1 MPVLTYVYEDAGTS
15 RYTDHDQLFKE
26 LLHTF
31 FAEFLELFFPEVHKY
46 IDFSAI
52 RPLSEEVFTDLLGG
66 ESRRADIV
74 IEATLKGE
82 ETILIIHVE
91 PQSYYQ
97 ANFHE
102 RMYLYFSLLYNKYR
116 KPILPIA
123 VFTYDK
129 NYNEKNEF
137 SMSFPFFHVLSFQF
151 LTLTLRKLRWRDFIH
166 SNNPVAA
173 ALLCKMGFTE
183 AKRVE
188 VKKEF
193 LRMLVRMQL
202 DPARQRLIYGFFER
216 YLKLTDEEE
225 KVLMQEVNKLDPE
238 LSSKIMELPIS
249 YEERGKEI
257 GKEIGR
263 NEEKREIAKKMILEG
278 LSPNL
283 IAKVTG
289 LSHEEIK
296 VLSDSINN

>member
-1 MPVLTYVYEDAGTS
+1 MPVLSYVYEDAGTS

-26 LLHTF
+26 LIHTF

-52 RPLSEEVFTDLLGG
+52 RPLSEKVFTDLLGG

-74 IEATLKGE
+74 IEAKLKGE

-97 ANFHE
+97 TNFHE

-137 SMSFPFFHVLSFQF
+137 TMSFPFFHVLSFQF

-183 AKRVE
+183 EERVE

-238 LSSKIMELPIS
+238 LASKIMELPIS
-249 YEERGKEI
+249 YEEKGKEI

-263 NEEKREIAKKMILEG
+263 DEEKRKIAQKMIKEG
-278 LSPNL
+278 FPLNTIEKITELP
-283 IAKVTG
+283 V
-289 LSHEEIK
+289 EEIK
-296 VLSDSINN
+296 LIMENGND

>member
-26 LLHTF
+26 LIHTF

-74 IEATLKGE
+74 IEAKLKGE

-97 ANFHE
+97 TNFHE

-137 SMSFPFFHVLSFQF
+137 TMSFPFFHVLSFQF

-183 AKRVE
+183 AERVE

-238 LSSKIMELPIS
+238 LASKIMELPIS

-283 IAKVTG
+283 IVKVTG
-289 LSHEEIK
+289 LSHEDIK
-296 VLSDSINN
+296 ALSKSINN

>member
-1 MPVLTYVYEDAGTS
+1 MPVLFYVYEDAGTS

-74 IEATLKGE
+74 IEAKLKGE

-97 ANFHE
+97 TNFHE

-137 SMSFPFFHVLSFQF
+137 TMSFPFFHVLSFQF

-183 AKRVE
+183 AERVE

-238 LSSKIMELPIS
+238 LASKIMELPIS
-249 YEERGKEI
+249 YEEKGKEI

-263 NEEKREIAKKMILEG
+263 DEEKRKIAQKMIKEGFPLNTIAKITEL
-278 LSPNL
+278 P
-283 IAKVTG
+283 V
-289 LSHEEIK
+289 EEIK
-296 VLSDSINN
+296 LIMENAND

>member
-26 LLHTF
+26 LIHTF

-97 ANFHE
+97 TNFHE

-183 AKRVE
+183 AERVE

-238 LSSKIMELPIS
+238 LASKIMELPIS

-289 LSHEEIK
+289 LSHEDIK
-296 VLSDSINN
+296 VLSENINN

>member
-26 LLHTF
+26 LIHTF

-97 ANFHE
+97 TNFHK

-137 SMSFPFFHVLSFQF
+137 TMSFPFFHVLSFQF

-183 AKRVE
+183 AERVE

-238 LSSKIMELPIS
+238 LASKIMELPIS
-249 YEERGKEI
+249 YEEKGKEI

-283 IAKVTG
+283 IVKVTG
-289 LSHEEIK
+289 LSHEDIK
-296 VLSDSINN
+296 ALNKSINN

>member
-26 LLHTF
+26 LIHTF

-74 IEATLKGE
+74 IEAKLKGE

-97 ANFHE
+97 TNFHE

-137 SMSFPFFHVLSFQF
+137 TMSFPFFHVLSFQF
-151 LTLTLRKLRWRDFIH
+151 LTLTLRKLRWRDFIY
-166 SNNPVAA
+166 SNNPVAT
-173 ALLCKMGFTE
+173 ALLCKMGFSE
-183 AKRVE
+183 EERVE

-225 KVLMQEVNKLDPE
+225 EVLMQEVNKLDPE
-238 LSSKIMELPIS
+238 LASKIMELPIS
-249 YEERGKEI
+249 YEEK

-263 NEEKREIAKKMILEG
+263 NEEKRKIAQNMIKDGFPLNTIAKITEL
-278 LSPNL
+278 P
-283 IAKVTG
+283 V
-289 LSHEEIK
+289 EEIK
-296 VLSDSINN
+296 RIMERGND

>member
-1 MPVLTYVYEDAGTS
+1 
-15 RYTDHDQLFKE
+15 
-26 LLHTF
+26 
-31 FAEFLELFFPEVHKY
+31 
-46 IDFSAI
+46 
-52 RPLSEEVFTDLLGG
+52 
-66 ESRRADIV
+66 
-74 IEATLKGE
+74 
-82 ETILIIHVE
+82 
-91 PQSYYQ
+91 
-97 ANFHE
+97 
-102 RMYLYFSLLYNKYR
+102 MYLYFSLLYNKYR

-137 SMSFPFFHVLSFQF
+137 TISFPFFHVLSFQF

-183 AKRVE
+183 EERVE

-238 LSSKIMELPIS
+238 LASKIMELPIS

-283 IAKVTG
+283 IVKVTG
-289 LSHEEIK
+289 LSHEDIK
-296 VLSDSINN
+296 ALNKSINN

>member
-26 LLHTF
+26 LIHTF

-123 VFTYDK
+123 VFKYDK

-183 AKRVE
+183 AERVE

-238 LSSKIMELPIS
+238 LASKIMELPIS

-263 NEEKREIAKKMILEG
+263 NEEKREIAKKMILKG

-289 LSHEEIK
+289 LSHEDIK
-296 VLSDSINN
+296 VLSKSINN

>member
-1 MPVLTYVYEDAGTS
+1 MPVLTYFYEDAGTS

-26 LLHTF
+26 LIHTF

-183 AKRVE
+183 AERVE

-238 LSSKIMELPIS
+238 LASKIMELPIS

-257 GKEIGR
+257 GR
-263 NEEKREIAKKMILEG
+263 NEEKRKIAQKMIKEGFQLNTIAKIIEL
-278 LSPNL
+278 P
-283 IAKVTG
+283 V
-289 LSHEEIK
+289 EEIK
-296 VLSDSINN
+296 LIMEKGND

>member
-26 LLHTF
+26 LIHTF

-137 SMSFPFFHVLSFQF
+137 TMSFPFFHVLNFQF

-183 AKRVE
+183 AERVE

-238 LSSKIMELPIS
+238 LASKIMELPIS
-249 YEERGKEI
+249 YEEK

-263 NEEKREIAKKMILEG
+263 NEEKRKIAQKMIKEGFQLNTIAKIIEL
-278 LSPNL
+278 P
-283 IAKVTG
+283 V
-289 LSHEEIK
+289 EEIK
-296 VLSDSINN
+296 LIMEKGND

>member
-26 LLHTF
+26 LIHTF
-31 FAEFLELFFPEVHKY
+31 FAEFLELFFPVVHKY
-46 IDFSAI
+46 IDVSAI

-74 IEATLKGE
+74 IEAKLKGE

-97 ANFHE
+97 TNFHE

-137 SMSFPFFHVLSFQF
+137 TMSFPFFHVLSFQF
-151 LTLTLRKLRWRDFIH
+151 LTLTLRKLRWRDFIY
-166 SNNPVAA
+166 SNNPVAT
-173 ALLCKMGFTE
+173 ALLCKMGFSE
-183 AKRVE
+183 EERVE

-225 KVLMQEVNKLDPE
+225 EVLMQEVNKLDPE
-238 LSSKIMELPIS
+238 LASKIMELPIS
-249 YEERGKEI
+249 YEEK

-263 NEEKREIAKKMILEG
+263 NEEKRKIAQNMIKDGFPLNTIAKITEL
-278 LSPNL
+278 P
-283 IAKVTG
+283 V
-289 LSHEEIK
+289 EEIK
-296 VLSDSINN
+296 RIMERGND

>member
-1 MPVLTYVYEDAGTS
+1 
-15 RYTDHDQLFKE
+15 
-26 LLHTF
+26 
-31 FAEFLELFFPEVHKY
+31 
-46 IDFSAI
+46 
-52 RPLSEEVFTDLLGG
+52 
-66 ESRRADIV
+66 
-74 IEATLKGE
+74 
-82 ETILIIHVE
+82 
-91 PQSYYQ
+91 
-97 ANFHE
+97 
-102 RMYLYFSLLYNKYR
+102 MYLYFSLLYNKYR

-137 SMSFPFFHVLSFQF
+137 TMSFPFFHVLNFQF

-183 AKRVE
+183 AERVE

-238 LSSKIMELPIS
+238 LASKIMELPIS
-249 YEERGKEI
+249 YEEK

-263 NEEKREIAKKMILEG
+263 KEEQRKIAEKMIKERFPLNIIAKITEI
-278 LSPNL
+278 P
-283 IAKVTG
+283 V
-289 LSHEEIK
+289 EEIK
-296 VLSDSINN
+296 LIMENGND

>member
-1 MPVLTYVYEDAGTS
+1 
-15 RYTDHDQLFKE
+15 
-26 LLHTF
+26 
-31 FAEFLELFFPEVHKY
+31 
-46 IDFSAI
+46 
-52 RPLSEEVFTDLLGG
+52 
-66 ESRRADIV
+66 
-74 IEATLKGE
+74 
-82 ETILIIHVE
+82 
-91 PQSYYQ
+91 
-97 ANFHE
+97 
-102 RMYLYFSLLYNKYR
+102 MYLYFSLLYNKYR

-123 VFTYDK
+123 VFKYDK

-183 AKRVE
+183 AERVE

-238 LSSKIMELPIS
+238 LASKIMELPIS
-249 YEERGKEI
+249 YEEK

-263 NEEKREIAKKMILEG
+263 KEEQRKIAEKMIKERFPLNIIAKITEI
-278 LSPNL
+278 P
-283 IAKVTG
+283 V
-289 LSHEEIK
+289 EEIK
-296 VLSDSINN
+296 LIMENGND